1 MLVPS
6 GDAVLDAAL
15 EPLGPF
21 FRKRDLVEISV
32 NRAGEI
38 GLEIAGKGYA
48 FERVPWMTHRFWED
62 ICHTLA
68 NKAGHAFDPLEQPR
82 VSTRLPG
89 GHRFE
94 AMLGKS
100 VLSGLTVSIR
110 IKRKAQASL
119 DDFGLAGQ
127 VRSEIEAAI
136 GQGANVV
143 ISGGTSSGKTTLAN
157 LLLPLIPTDR
167 RVLTIEDTP
176 ELDPPHPNRVAHIVS
191 RNEANPRVGY
201 AEVFDHA
208 MRSRPDQILLG
219 ELSIPNAF
227 PALLL
232 LNSGHRGFLCTM
244 HADSAALA
252 LEEGFYQRVA
262 LSGHTEIDPDY
273 LARYLRRTVDLV
285 VQVAKIGRDR
295 RLVTELWWPGR
306 GEPKRLFDAE
316 TLKP

>member
-1 MLVPS
+1 MLVAS

-21 FRKRDLVEISV
+21 FRKRDLVELSA
-32 NRAGEI
+32 NRPGEI
-38 GLEIAGKGYA
+38 GMEIAGKGYV
-48 FERVPWMTHRFWED
+48 FERAPAMTLKFWEA
-62 ICHTLA
+62 ICHALA
-68 NKAGHAFDPLEQPR
+68 NKAGHSFDPALQPR

-94 AMLGKS
+94 AMMGKS

-110 IKRKAQASL
+110 VKRKAHASL
-119 DDFGLAGQ
+119 ADFGVAGDAKT
-127 VRSEIEAAI
+127 EIEAAI
-136 GQGANVV
+136 RQGANVL
-143 ISGGTSSGKTTLAN
+143 ISGGTSSGKTTLTN
-157 LLLPLIPTDR
+157 LLLPLIPADR

-176 ELDPPHPNRVAHIVS
+176 ELDVPHHNQVNHIIS

-227 PALLL
+227 PSLLL
-232 LNSGHRGFLCTM
+232 LNSGHRGFICTM

-262 LSGHTEIDPDY
+262 LSGHDEIDPDY

-285 VQVAKIGRDR
+285 IQVSKVGGDR
-295 RLVTELWWPGR
+295 RRVTELWWPGR
-306 GEPKRLFDAE
+306 GEPHRLLEPERDAG
-316 TLKP
+316 

>member
-1 MLVPS
+1 MLAPS

-15 EPLGPF
+15 EPLAGF
-21 FRKRDLVEISV
+21 FRRKDLVEISA
-32 NRAGEI
+32 NRPGEI
-38 GLEIAGKGYA
+38 GLEVAGKGYS
-48 FERVPWMTHRFWED
+48 FERVSGMTLKFWEG
-62 ICHTLA
+62 ICHALA
-68 NKAGHAFDPLEQPR
+68 NKAGHAFDPQEQPR

-94 AMLGKS
+94 AMMGKS
-100 VLSGLTVSIR
+100 VLSGLAVSIR
-110 IKRKAQASL
+110 VKRRAHASL
-119 DDFGLAGQ
+119 EDFGVAGDT
-127 VRSEIEAAI
+127 RAAI
-136 GQGANVV
+136 EQAVRTGANLI
-143 ISGGTSSGKTTLAN
+143 ISGGTSSGKTTLTN
-157 LLLPLIPTDR
+157 LLLPLIPSDR

-176 ELDPPHPNRVAHIVS
+176 ELDVPHQNQVNHVIS

-201 AEVFDHA
+201 GEVFDHA

-232 LNSGHRGFLCTM
+232 LNSGHRGFICTM

-262 LSGHTEIDPDY
+262 LSGHSEIDPDY

-285 VQVAKIGRDR
+285 VQVSKVGGDR
-295 RLVTELWWPGR
+295 RRVTELWWPAQ
-306 GEPKRLFDAE
+306 GEPRRLCEPEGMAA
-316 TLKP
+316 

>member
-1 MLVPS
+1 MLAAS

-38 GLEIAGKGYA
+38 GLEIAGKGYV
-48 FERVPWMTHRFWED
+48 FERVPWMTLKFWED

-68 NKAGHAFDPLEQPR
+68 NKAGHAFDPVEQPR

-119 DDFGLAGQ
+119 DDFGLSGPT
-127 VRSEIEAAI
+127 RSEIEAAI
-136 GQGANVV
+136 GQGVNVV

-157 LLLPLIPTDR
+157 LLLPLIPPDR

-176 ELDPPHPNRVAHIVS
+176 ELDPPHQNRVAHIVS

-201 AEVFDHA
+201 PEVFDHA

-262 LSGHTEIDPDY
+262 LSGHAEIEPGY

-285 VQVAKIGRDR
+285 IQVAKVGRDR
-295 RLVTELWWPGR
+295 RQVTELWWPAR
-306 GEPKRLFDAE
+306 GEPRRLFGAE
-316 TLKP
+316 SIGL

>member
-1 MLVPS
+1 MLAVS

-15 EPLGPF
+15 EPLAAF
-21 FRKRDLVEISV
+21 FRRRDLVEISV
-32 NRAGEI
+32 NRPGEI
-38 GLEIAGKGYA
+38 GLEIAGKGYV
-48 FERVPWMTHRFWED
+48 FERVAWMSLKFWED
-62 ICHTLA
+62 ICHALA
-68 NKAGHAFDPLEQPR
+68 NKAGHAFDPEAQPR

-94 AMLGKS
+94 AMMGKS

-110 IKRKAQASL
+110 VKRRSQAGL
-119 DDFGLAGQ
+119 RDFGVAGATLAE
-127 VRSEIEAAI
+127 VEAAI
-136 GQGANVV
+136 RRGANVV

-157 LLLPLIPTDR
+157 LLLPLIPADR
-167 RVLTIEDTP
+167 RLLTIEDTP
-176 ELDPPHPNRVAHIVS
+176 ELDAPQHNQVNHIVS

-232 LNSGHRGFLCTM
+232 LNSGHRGLICTM

-262 LSGHTEIDPDY
+262 LSGRAEIDPDY
-273 LARYLRRTVDLV
+273 LARYLRRTIDLV
-285 VQVAKIGRDR
+285 IQVAKAGRDCR
-295 RLVTELWWPGR
+295 RITEIWWPGQ
-306 GEPKRLFDAE
+306 GEPRPLLESA
-316 TLKP
+316 TPVP